1 MKKLCLT
8 VITSL
13 LMLLFGYTIV
23 YALTPIELEQR
34 RLELQQKIDEAGKNI
49 ENIEVELT
57 RNLEDI
63 NELDQEIYEYE
74 EQINEISANLATI
87 EKKIMET
94 EEELAVVQQNY
105 DHQNEL
111 LKQRLVYMYEAGST
125 RYLDVLL
132 NSTSIVDFISRYYL
146 IAEMAEYDKNLL
158 ESIGEEKAKI
168 EVINETLKTNQAT
181 LKAVKEK
188 QKKIAI
194 SLENS
199 KLVKSSYINELTE
212 EELKIQENLDI
223 YESELELVELEILL
237 TAMEGTGAQYV
248 GGTFA
253 WPAPGYYTITS
264 EYGMR
269 FHPVIKVY
277 RLHSGLDIGAPMG
290 SYAIAANDGI
300 VTKSTYSYSYGNMI
314 MIDHGGGISTLY
326 AHGSERIAQVGDVV
340 KRGDAI
346 MKVGS
351 TGWSTGPHLHFEI
364 IINGQTID
372 PYPYLISNGKT
383 NE

>member
-13 LMLLFGYTIV
+13 LIMLFGYTIV
-23 YALTPIELEQR
+23 YALTPNELEQR

-63 NELDQEIYEYE
+63 NELDQEIYEFE

-168 EVINETLKTNQAT
+168 EVINETLKTNQET

-212 EELKIQENLDI
+212 EELKIQENLEI

>member
-1 MKKLCLT
+1 VKKLCVT
-8 VITSL
+8 VITAL
-13 LMLLFGYTIV
+13 LILLFFYTIV
-23 YALTPIELEQR
+23 YSLTPEELEQKR
-34 RLELQQKIDEAGKNI
+34 IELKQKIDEAGKNI

-57 RNLEDI
+57 RNLEQI
-63 NELDQEIYEYE
+63 NKLDQEIYEYE
-74 EQINEISANLATI
+74 EQINEITIQLDSI
-87 EKKIMET
+87 EKKIKET
-94 EEELAVVQQNY
+94 EEELAVIQQNY

-111 LKQRLVYMYEAGST
+111 LQQRLVYMYEAGST

-132 NSTSIVDFISRYYL
+132 NSKSIVDFISRYYL
-146 IAEMAEYDKNLL
+146 ISEMAEYDKNLL
-158 ESIGEEKAKI
+158 ESIGEEKAKL
-168 EVINETLKTNQAT
+168 ESINETLKSNKEI
-181 LKAVKEK
+181 LKAIKEK

-199 KLVKSSYINELTE
+199 KLVKNSYINELTE
-212 EELKIQENLDI
+212 EELKIQENLEI

-237 TAMEGTGAQYV
+237 TAMQESNSQFV

-253 WPAPGYYTITS
+253 WPTPGYYTITS

-269 FHPVIKVY
+269 YHPVIKVY
-277 RLHSGLDIGAPMG
+277 RLHSGLDIGAPTG
-290 SYAIAANDGI
+290 AYAIAANDGI
-300 VTKSTYSYSYGNMI
+300 VTKSTYSSSYGNMI

-326 AHGSERIAQVGDVV
+326 AHGSERISEVGDVV

-364 IINGQTID
+364 IINGKTID
-372 PYPYLISNGKT
+372 PYPYLISDGKV